1 MDVHGDWVHFATM
14 RRRELL
20 ERGLSRAALTGTGP
34 SLSLRAR
41 VAGSLRRLARRL
53 EPADRDLVP
62 TLRLLANGELNVE
75 QALRLIP

>member
-20 ERGLSRAALTGTGP
+20 ERSRSRAALTGSGP

-41 VAGSLRRLARRL
+41 LAGGLRRLARRL
-53 EPADRDLVP
+53 EPVDRDLVH
-62 TLRLLANGELNVE
+62 TLRLLANGELDVE
-75 QALRLIP
+75 QTLRLIP